1 MKKTLIFILM
11 AMASGFAFSQQ
22 VPMVSPGVLIPS
34 PAEDSI
40 RAAALDYADGFY
52 SGDAERMKKA
62 IHFDLNKAFPR
73 YIAKTGQVSL
83 TYSTYSMLVE
93 MSAAKTGYKTDTA
106 RHIST
111 QILQVTPEIAVVKVR
126 SAEFNDYL
134 ELAKTGREWKII
146 NVLWNSP
153 KNAAWLNNF
162 SLGNEKKGIES
173 AVNGYIQG
181 TQNGDVERLNEFVA
195 ADFNRVNL
203 VPIGKDGAIAV
214 QRIRLDGLEKNAW
227 AGSGKLDETQKDNSS
242 EILDAMDGLAIVKLT
257 TVRSNEYLQL
267 YKDSGG
273 WRVFN
278 SLLVPRKDIGLS
290 QMLAATSGEPMPGF
304 SLPVH
309 GGGKYTL
316 NEHKGKNILL
326 MFPRGWVGNSWCAF
340 CPYQYLDLAELEK
353 KEQIMKKYNLE
364 IVFVMPYNDERI
376 TEWLVKFPETMKTLE
391 GIKNPPAGTSGMQKE
406 FADWTKAH
414 FPHSFDLSGG
424 VPNTFP
430 VLCDEQRTLSKQLK
444 LFTAFWDGA
453 SSEQNV
459 AAIYLIDK
467 NGILRWK
474 YISQMTEDRPSTE
487 HLMQVIRET
496 LK

>member
-1 MKKTLIFILM
+1 MKKILILILM
-11 AMASGFAFSQQ
+11 ALASGNAFSQQ
-22 VPMVSPGVLIPS
+22 SGMVSTGITRPS

-52 SGDAERMKKA
+52 SGDADRMKKA
-62 IHFDLNKAFPR
+62 IHYDINKAFPR
-73 YIAKTGQVSL
+73 YIAKIGQVSL
-83 TYSTYSMLVE
+83 TYSSYSMLVE
-93 MSAAKTGYKTDTA
+93 MSAAKTGYKPDTA

-111 QILQVTPEIAVVKVR
+111 EILQVTPEIAVVKVR

-134 ELAKTGREWKII
+134 VMARTGGEWKIL

-153 KNAAWLNNF
+153 KNAAWLKDF
-162 SLGNEKKGIES
+162 SAENEKKGIES

-181 TQNGDVERLNEFVA
+181 TQNADVEKLNEFMA
-195 ADFNRVNL
+195 TDFNRVTL
-203 VPIGKDGAIAV
+203 VPVGKDGVLAV
-214 QRIRLDGLEKNAW
+214 QRLRLDGLVKNAR
-227 AGSGKLDETQKDNSS
+227 AGGGKLDETQRDNSS
-242 EILDAMDGLAIVKLT
+242 EILDVMDGLAVVKLT
-257 TVRSNEYLQL
+257 TGRNNEYLQL

-278 SLLVPRKDIGLS
+278 SLLIPRKDIGLS

-309 GGGKYTL
+309 GGGKYIL
-316 NEHKGKNILL
+316 SEHKGKNVLL
-326 MFPRGWVGNSWCAF
+326 MFPRGWVGNSWCTF

-353 KEQIMKKYNLE
+353 KEQLMKKFDLE
-364 IVFVMPYNDERI
+364 IIFVMPYSDERI
-376 TEWLVKFPETMKTLE
+376 TGWLAKFPENMKTLE
-391 GIKNPPAGTSGMQKE
+391 GIKNPPEGTTGLQKE
-406 FADWTKAH
+406 FSDWVKVHYPNT
-414 FPHSFDLSGG
+414 FDLSGG

-444 LFTAFWDGA
+444 LFTTFWDGA
-453 SSEQNV
+453 NSEQNV

-487 HLMQVIRET
+487 HLIQVIKET